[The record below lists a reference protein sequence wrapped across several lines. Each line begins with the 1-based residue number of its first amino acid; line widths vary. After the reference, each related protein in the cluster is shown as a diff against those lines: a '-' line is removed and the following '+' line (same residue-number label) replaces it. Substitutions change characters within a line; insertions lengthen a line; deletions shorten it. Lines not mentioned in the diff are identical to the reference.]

1 MANIITLLRQCELL
15 KRMANFLSTI
25 DLFSLALANSELYTL
40 IRKLEPIFNR
50 LKSVALCDGHAL
62 RMRQEYQGIYELRPE
77 DFKWGNGRK
86 ARYDEELEVRVWN
99 LKCDSING
107 LPCLKCEV
115 NVCEVR

>member
-77 DFKWGNGRK
+77 DFKWEKGSK
-86 ARYDEELEVRVWN
+86 ARYVEELEVRVWN